1 LNNYVCIVYYNCH
14 TIIIIFN
21 QMEISMNTENQEKKE
36 WKEPEFKVLTIDET
50 MSGVIP
56 HTFEGGAYGS

>member
-1 LNNYVCIVYYNCH
+1 
-14 TIIIIFN
+14 
-21 QMEISMNTENQEKKE
+21 MNTENQEKKE